1 MVVEDPEPEDARG
14 SGRKVAATAPGC
26 VHPLHEEPQ
35 PERLQDISTTTADL
49 HEIRRNGRHSGA
61 TRASVEF
68 FQGML
73 VLCTTL
79 ASGDGVDAP
88 RRHLCAKVAVSNCHQ
103 RRRPWS
109 RLPRSVW
116 TLRSRRTDHHFG
128 SVQPIRMAYSRS

>member
-61 TRASVEF
+61 TRTSVEF
-68 FQGML
+68 FRICL
-73 VLCTTL
+73 FY
-79 ASGDGVDAP
+79 AP
-88 RRHLCAKVAVSNCHQ
+88 RWLRVEGDQLPACREK
-103 RRRPWS
+103 RRP
-109 RLPRSVW
+109 
-116 TLRSRRTDHHFG
+116 LRSR
-128 SVQPIRMAYSRS
+128 PY